1 MVSTLHTLPHLF
13 LPRPM
18 MWKHFVDEETGALTG
33 EILIKVALL
42 IGFETNHQTIK
53 SAFKTVYEEERKQGC
68 PL

>member
-42 IGFETNHQTIK
+42 IGFETRSSDYK
-53 SAFKTVYEEERKQGC
+53 VCF
-68 PL
+68 